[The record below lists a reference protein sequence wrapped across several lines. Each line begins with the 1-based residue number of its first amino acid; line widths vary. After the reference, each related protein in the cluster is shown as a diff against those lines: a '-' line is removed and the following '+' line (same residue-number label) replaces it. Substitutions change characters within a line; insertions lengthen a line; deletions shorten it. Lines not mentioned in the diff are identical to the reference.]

1 MPTYTKNFK
10 DIDLDF
16 TANPITGDVVTV
28 KDSTSV
34 KRGIK
39 NILLTEEGERLM
51 QPELGSGVRN
61 MLFEQMTDINAQRLE
76 TEVLSAIE
84 AWESR
89 AEVLEIVVIPEEEN
103 NRYRVAVTFRIIN
116 ELEEQELELFLQRER

>member
-1 MPTYTKNFK
+1 MPTYTKGFK

-16 TANPITGDVVTV
+16 TANHITGDVVTV

-116 ELEEQELELFLQRER
+116 ELEEQELELFLHRER

>member
-1 MPTYTKNFK
+1 MPTYTKGFK

-16 TANPITGDVVTV
+16 TANHITGDVVTV

-61 MLFEQMTDINAQRLE
+61 MLFEPMTDINAQRLE
-76 TEVLSAIE
+76 DEVRSAIE
-84 AWESR
+84 AWERR
-89 AEVLEIVVIPEEEN
+89 AEVLEIVVIPEEEH

-116 ELEEQELELFLQRER
+116 ELEEQELELFLHRER

>member
-1 MPTYTKNFK
+1 MPTYTKGFK
-10 DIDLDF
+10 DLDLDF

-51 QPELGSGVRN
+51 QPELGSGIRN
-61 MLFEQMTDINAQRLE
+61 MLFEPMTDLNAQRLE

-84 AWESR
+84 AWENR
-89 AEVLEIVVIPEEEN
+89 AEVLSIVVTPEEEN

>member
-1 MPTYTKNFK
+1 MPTYTKGFK

-16 TANPITGDVVTV
+16 TANPVTGDVVTV
-28 KDSTSV
+28 KDSVSV

-51 QPELGSGVRN
+51 QPDLGSGGRN
-61 MLFEQMTDINAQRLE
+61 MLFEPMTDINAQRLE
-76 TEVLSAIE
+76 DEVRSAIE
-84 AWESR
+84 AWERR
-89 AEVLEIVVIPEEEN
+89 AEVLEIVVIPEDEH

>member
-1 MPTYTKNFK
+1 MPTYTKNFQ

-61 MLFEQMTDINAQRLE
+61 MLFEPMTDINAQRLE
-76 TEVLSAIE
+76 DEVRSAIE
-84 AWESR
+84 AWERR
-89 AEVLEIVVIPEEEN
+89 AEVLEIVVIPEEEH

>member
-1 MPTYTKNFK
+1 MPTYTKNFQ

-16 TANPITGDVVTV
+16 TAHPVTGDVVKV
-28 KDSTSV
+28 KDSVSV

-61 MLFEQMTDINAQRLE
+61 MLFAPMTDINAQRLE
-76 TEVLSAIE
+76 DEVRSAIE
-84 AWESR
+84 AWERR
-89 AEVLEIVVIPEEEN
+89 AEVLEIVVIPEEEH

>member
-1 MPTYTKNFK
+1 
-10 DIDLDF
+10 
-16 TANPITGDVVTV
+16 
-28 KDSTSV
+28 
-34 KRGIK
+34 
-39 NILLTEEGERLM
+39 M

-84 AWESR
+84 AWEAR
-89 AEVLEIVVIPEEEN
+89 AEVISIVVTPEEEH

>member
-1 MPTYTKNFK
+1 MEVILLERIEKIGK
-10 DIDLDF
+10 L
-16 TANPITGDVVTV
+16 GDVVKV
-28 KDSTSV
+28 KDSVSV

-61 MLFEQMTDINAQRLE
+61 MLFEPMTDINAQRLE
-76 TEVLSAIE
+76 DEVRSAIE
-84 AWESR
+84 AWERR
-89 AEVLEIVVIPEEEN
+89 AEVLEIVVIPEEEH

>member
-1 MPTYTKNFK
+1 
-10 DIDLDF
+10 
-16 TANPITGDVVTV
+16 
-28 KDSTSV
+28 
-34 KRGIK
+34 
-39 NILLTEEGERLM
+39 M

>member
-1 MPTYTKNFK
+1 MPTYTKNFQ

-16 TANPITGDVVTV
+16 TAHPVTGDVVKV
-28 KDSTSV
+28 KDSVSV

-39 NILLTEEGERLM
+39 NILLTEEGERLR

-61 MLFEQMTDINAQRLE
+61 MLFEPMTDINAQRLE
-76 TEVLSAIE
+76 DEVRSAIE
-84 AWESR
+84 AWERR
-89 AEVLEIVVIPEEEN
+89 AEVLEIVVIPEEEH

-116 ELEEQELELFLQRER
+116 ELEEQELELFLHRER

>member
-1 MPTYTKNFK
+1 MPTYTKNFQ

-16 TANPITGDVVTV
+16 TAHPVTGDVVKV
-28 KDSTSV
+28 KDSVSV

-61 MLFEQMTDINAQRLE
+61 MLFEPMTDINAQRLE
-76 TEVLSAIE
+76 DEVRAAIE
-84 AWESR
+84 AWERR
-89 AEVLEIVVIPEEEN
+89 AEVLEIVVIPEEEH

>member
-1 MPTYTKNFK
+1 MPTYTKNFQ

-16 TANPITGDVVTV
+16 TAHPVTGDVVTV

-61 MLFEQMTDINAQRLE
+61 MLFEQITDINAQRLQ

-84 AWESR
+84 AWEAR
-89 AEVLEIVVIPEEEN
+89 AEVITIVVTPEEEH

>member
-1 MPTYTKNFK
+1 MPTYTKNFQ

-16 TANPITGDVVTV
+16 TAHPVTGDVVKV
-28 KDSTSV
+28 KDSVSV

-61 MLFEQMTDINAQRLE
+61 MLFEPMTDINAQRLE
-76 TEVLSAIE
+76 DEVRSAIE
-84 AWESR
+84 AWERR
-89 AEVLEIVVIPEEEN
+89 AEVLEIVVIPEEEH

-116 ELEEQELELFLQRER
+116 ELEEQEQELFLQRER

>member
-1 MPTYTKNFK
+1 
-10 DIDLDF
+10 
-16 TANPITGDVVTV
+16 
-28 KDSTSV
+28 
-34 KRGIK
+34 
-39 NILLTEEGERLM
+39 M

-61 MLFEQMTDINAQRLE
+61 MLFEPMTDINAQRLE
-76 TEVLSAIE
+76 DEVRSAIE
-84 AWESR
+84 AWERR

>member
-1 MPTYTKNFK
+1 MPTYTKGFK

-16 TANPITGDVVTV
+16 TAHPVTGDVVKV
-28 KDSTSV
+28 KDSVSV

-61 MLFEQMTDINAQRLE
+61 MLFEPMTDINAQRLE
-76 TEVLSAIE
+76 DEVRSAIE
-84 AWESR
+84 AWERR
-89 AEVLEIVVIPEEEN
+89 AEVLEIVVIPEEEH

-116 ELEEQELELFLQRER
+116 ELEEQELELFLHRER

>member
-1 MPTYTKNFK
+1 MPTYTKNFQ

-16 TANPITGDVVTV
+16 TAHPVTGDVVKV
-28 KDSTSV
+28 KDSVSV

-61 MLFEQMTDINAQRLE
+61 MLFEPMTDINAQRLE
-76 TEVLSAIE
+76 DEVRSAIE
-84 AWESR
+84 AWERR
-89 AEVLEIVVIPEEEN
+89 AEVLEIVVIPEEEH

-116 ELEEQELELFLQRER
+116 ELEEQELELFLHRER

>member
-1 MPTYTKNFK
+1 MPTYTKNFQ

-16 TANPITGDVVTV
+16 TAHPVTGDVVKV
-28 KDSTSV
+28 KDSVSV

-61 MLFEQMTDINAQRLE
+61 MLFEPMTDINAQRLE
-76 TEVLSAIE
+76 DEVRSAIE
-84 AWESR
+84 AGERR
-89 AEVLEIVVIPEEEN
+89 AEVLEIVVIPEEEH

>member
-1 MPTYTKNFK
+1 MPTYTKGIK

-34 KRGIK
+34 KRGIR

-51 QPELGSGVRN
+51 QPELGSGIRN
-61 MLFEQMTDINAQRLE
+61 MLFEQMTDLNAQRLE
-76 TEVLSAIE
+76 TEVLSAID
-84 AWESR
+84 AWEAR
-89 AEVLEIVVIPEEEN
+89 AEVITIVVTPEEEN

>member
-51 QPELGSGVRN
+51 QPELGSGIRN

-84 AWESR
+84 AWEAR
-89 AEVLEIVVIPEEEN
+89 AEVITIVVTPEEEH

>member
-1 MPTYTKNFK
+1 MPTYTKAFK

-51 QPELGSGVRN
+51 QPELGSGIRN

-76 TEVLSAIE
+76 TEILSAIE
-84 AWESR
+84 AWENR
-89 AEVLEIVVIPEEEN
+89 AEVITIVVTPEEEN
-103 NRYRVAVTFRIIN
+103 NRYRVAITFRIIN

>member
-84 AWESR
+84 AWEAR
-89 AEVLEIVVIPEEEN
+89 AEVIGIVVTPEEEH

-116 ELEEQELELFLQRER
+116 ELEEQELELFLHRER

>member
-1 MPTYTKNFK
+1 MPTYTKGFK

-16 TANPITGDVVTV
+16 TANPVTGDVVTV
-28 KDSTSV
+28 KDSVSI

-39 NILLTEEGERLM
+39 TVLLTEEGERLM
-51 QPELGSGVRN
+51 QPELGSGIRN
-61 MLFEQMTDINAQRLE
+61 MLFEQMTDLNAQRLE
-76 TEVLSAIE
+76 TEIVSAIE
-84 AWESR
+84 AWEAR
-89 AEVLEIVVIPEEEN
+89 ARIIAIVVTPEEEY

>member
-1 MPTYTKNFK
+1 MPTYTKGFK
-10 DIDLDF
+10 DLDLDF
-16 TANPITGDVVTV
+16 TTNPITGDVVTV

-34 KRGIK
+34 KRGIR

-51 QPELGSGVRN
+51 QPELGSGIRN

-89 AEVLEIVVIPEEEN
+89 AEVLSIVVTPEEEN

-116 ELEEQELELFLQRER
+116 ELEEQALEIFLSRER

>member
-1 MPTYTKNFK
+1 MPTYTKNFQ

-16 TANPITGDVVTV
+16 TAHRVTGDVVKV
-28 KDSTSV
+28 KDSVSV

-61 MLFEQMTDINAQRLE
+61 MLFEPMTDINAQRLE
-76 TEVLSAIE
+76 DEVRSAIE
-84 AWESR
+84 AWERR
-89 AEVLEIVVIPEEEN
+89 AEVLEIVVIPEEEH

-116 ELEEQELELFLQRER
+116 ELEEQELELFLHRER

>member
-1 MPTYTKNFK
+1 MPTYTKGFK
-10 DIDLDF
+10 DLDLDF

-28 KDSTSV
+28 KDSTSI

-51 QPELGSGVRN
+51 QPEVGSGIRN
-61 MLFEQMTDINAQRLE
+61 MLFEQMTDLSVQRIE
-76 TEVLSAIE
+76 TEILSAIE

-89 AEVLEIVVIPEEEN
+89 AQVLSIIVTPEEDN
-103 NRYRVAVTFRIIN
+103 NRYRVAITFRIIN
-116 ELEEQELELFLQRER
+116 ELEEQELELFLSRER

>member
-1 MPTYTKNFK
+1 MPTYTKNFQ

-16 TANPITGDVVTV
+16 TAHPVTGDVVKV
-28 KDSTSV
+28 KDSVSV

-61 MLFEQMTDINAQRLE
+61 MLFEPMTDINAQRLE
-76 TEVLSAIE
+76 DEVRSAIE
-84 AWESR
+84 AWERR
-89 AEVLEIVVIPEEEN
+89 AEVLEIVVIPEEEH